1 MKEIVYNPAE
11 IEKKWRQWWDKNGI
25 YKFDIDNNKPK
36 FYNLSMFSYP
46 SGDKLHIGHW
56 YNYGPA
62 DTFARYKRLKGFN
75 VFEPMGFDAFG
86 LPAEN
91 YAIEHSM
98 HPAKSTKS
106 NITFMEKQLKEIGAM
121 FDWEYEIDTSDPLY
135 YKWTQWIFLKMY
147 ELGLAYQKEAPVNW
161 CPECQTVLAN
171 EQVTAQGECDRCGAK
186 VIKKNLKQ
194 WFLKIT
200 KYADR
205 LLEGLNR
212 VNWPEKTK
220 IMQRNWIGRSEGA
233 LVKFPVEGKDFN
245 LEVFTTRPDTLFG
258 VSYCVIAP
266 EHKIVDKLTTKEQ
279 RDAVNR
285 YVEKTLLENEIERQ
299 STEHEKTGVF
309 TGGYAIN
316 PVNDKKIPIWI
327 ADYVIAHYGTGMVMA
342 VPAHDS
348 RDFVFAK
355 KFDLPVIVVIQ
366 PQNEIL
372 TPLSMENA
380 YIEQGTM
387 INSGRFNDMKSEEFK
402 KVIVDYL
409 EENEY
414 GKRYVNYRLRDWL
427 ISRQRYWG
435 APIPIIHCPECGIV
449 PVDTGDIPVKLPDI
463 ADFKP
468 KGKSP
473 LASVPE
479 FMNVKCPKCGSNA
492 MRDPDTMDT
501 FVCSSWYYLRY
512 PDPKIE
518 TYPFNKKVVNK
529 LLPVDQY
536 IGGAEHAIMHL
547 LYARFVTKALFDAGE
562 INFDEPFTNLF
573 HQGTIT
579 RNGAKMSKSR
589 GNAINP
595 DEFINKYGSDTF
607 RMYLMFSGSYEEG
620 GEWDDSGI
628 NGIFRFLSRVYHF
641 YHKHYPKTGTTYVI
655 DKNFE
660 KRLHYT
666 IKRVSTDI
674 ERFSFNTAIA
684 RMMEFINDA
693 KDFVKKNIDTKG
705 TSDKVI
711 FKGKSDENNPDSLKE
726 SLDKFLILIAPFAPH
741 LAEEL
746 WYSTGRNDSIFNEL
760 WPDYN
765 EDILKEDII
774 TIAIQ
779 INGKLRSTVE
789 IETNITEEDVKDIVL
804 NNEKIKLYIENKKI
818 KRFIYIK
825 GKIANIVI

>member
-1 MKEIVYNPAE
+1 
-11 IEKKWRQWWDKNGI
+11 
-25 YKFDIDNNKPK
+25 
-36 FYNLSMFSYP
+36 
-46 SGDKLHIGHW
+46 
-56 YNYGPA
+56 
-62 DTFARYKRLKGFN
+62 
-75 VFEPMGFDAFG
+75 
-86 LPAEN
+86 
-91 YAIEHSM
+91 
-98 HPAKSTKS
+98 
-106 NITFMEKQLKEIGAM
+106 
-121 FDWEYEIDTSDPLY
+121 
-135 YKWTQWIFLKMY
+135 
-147 ELGLAYQKEAPVNW
+147 
-161 CPECQTVLAN
+161 
-171 EQVTAQGECDRCGAK
+171 
-186 VIKKNLKQ
+186 
-194 WFLKIT
+194 
-200 KYADR
+200 
-205 LLEGLNR
+205 
-212 VNWPEKTK
+212 
-220 IMQRNWIGRSEGA
+220 
-233 LVKFPVEGKDFN
+233 
-245 LEVFTTRPDTLFG
+245 
-258 VSYCVIAP
+258 
-266 EHKIVDKLTTKEQ
+266 
-279 RDAVNR
+279 
-285 YVEKTLLENEIERQ
+285 
-299 STEHEKTGVF
+299 
-309 TGGYAIN
+309 
-316 PVNDKKIPIWI
+316 
-327 ADYVIAHYGTGMVMA
+327 MVMA

-355 KFDLPVIVVIQ
+355 KFDLPIIVVIQ

-372 TPLSMENA
+372 IPLSMEIA
-380 YIEQGTM
+380 YVEQGIM

-746 WYSTGRNDSIFNEL
+746 WHSTGRNDSIFNEL